1 MQKVTTER
9 ALENAVA
16 SSKME
21 GLVPTAGDLKLIRKY
36 VTGKITHDEF
46 LNIIKAEC
54 QRS

>member
-1 MQKVTTER
+1 MNNVTYDD
-9 ALENAVA
+9 ALKNAVA

-36 VTGKITHDEF
+36 VTGKITHDEV
-46 LNIIKAEC
+46 LNIINAEC

>member
-1 MQKVTTER
+1 MQKVTTEQ
-9 ALENAVA
+9 ALKNAVA